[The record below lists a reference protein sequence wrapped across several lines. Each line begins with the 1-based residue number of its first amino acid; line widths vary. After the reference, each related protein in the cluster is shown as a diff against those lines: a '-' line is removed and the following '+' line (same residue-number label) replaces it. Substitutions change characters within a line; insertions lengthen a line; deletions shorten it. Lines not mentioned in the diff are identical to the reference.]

1 MISSIQHTILL
12 IPLNLNVTNSHL
24 VAPSPHFSL
33 CIFTANPLKTVV
45 CPNSPLPLLPFLPD
59 LDLFPDLPTML
70 PPSFSPFTVPS
81 QSLRD
86 SFPKYELPH
95 CSLNGKTFS
104 DNLIKACAPKGLQT
118 VLTLFYILTSLVY
131 TFLYTYVSGRAKL
144 PQSCLSLCDPLDYN
158 PPGVSVHGT
167 LQTRI
172 PEWVAMPSSRG
183 SSRPRGR
190 THVSFVSCFG
200 RQEFF
205 ATSATWEALICLC
218 PLSKYKQEWFCS
230 LLDFQCL
237 KVLGMESVSISICWI
252 YEWMRER
259 EREGLS
265 KELQAIWDSELSY
278 EQKAGISAMDR
289 VWVNSE
295 QMKSTADNRD
305 QRRGK
310 ARETVESLAW
320 LAGQGMLGTDRRSQ
334 RKQ

>member
-144 PQSCLSLCDPLDYN
+144 PQLCLSLCDPLDYN

-172 PEWVAMPSSRG
+172 PE
-183 SSRPRGR
+183 
-190 THVSFVSCFG
+190 
-200 RQEFF
+200 
-205 ATSATWEALICLC
+205 
-218 PLSKYKQEWFCS
+218 
-230 LLDFQCL
+230 
-237 KVLGMESVSISICWI
+237 
-252 YEWMRER
+252 
-259 EREGLS
+259 
-265 KELQAIWDSELSY
+265 
-278 EQKAGISAMDR
+278 
-289 VWVNSE
+289 
-295 QMKSTADNRD
+295 
-305 QRRGK
+305 
-310 ARETVESLAW
+310 
-320 LAGQGMLGTDRRSQ
+320 
-334 RKQ
+334 